1 MIVYYFSTVLTIGF
15 QQPVYTANE
24 GDGVVEVCVVLIDP
38 ANIPSGFFACGT
50 LGTAPGSAECEPIHQ
65 LLVNNVECPMCLT
78 VGQSAYTSVL
88 M

>member
-1 MIVYYFSTVLTIGF
+1 MIVYYLSTVLTIGF

-38 ANIPSGFFACGT
+38 ADIPSGFFACGT

-65 LLVNNVECPMCLT
+65 LLVKCPMCKLLGSLRHAST
-78 VGQSAYTSVL
+78 L
-88 M
+88 IR